1 MKFKKVLI
9 YISLCLCI
17 LFVVTFFVV
26 SSRRAAQQEA
36 IAWVKEHAGETELTS
51 NSLVEK
57 IPNNLKFLKKLFGK
71 DITSLDL
78 SSRNKEIDY
87 SYEFLDDP
95 NFKKPEINT
104 EPINDI
110 SILERFTSLEILYLD
125 GTEVSDISAL
135 KHLSKLDSLDLSRT
149 RVKDLSNLK
158 ELVNLKNLNLEG
170 TEVSDITALKHLK
183 HLEFLN
189 LALTDVK
196 GFSPLYGLKNLNT
209 LNLYVTPI
217 SSKDL
222 KELKKK
228 LPKCSI
234 YSPINSNFDYIE
246 DFLKQRIPRFRS
258 NEEVEKVFNGLREN
272 AKTSDP
278 IYRAP
283 IVFKSKRT
291 LSKKQILNL
300 DVENMTAGEIIY
312 YLCLVSNCKYKIE
325 KHAIIIYPNSA
336 LSLSEHEQKGM
347 NLGKKTISREE
358 YTKKPVEK
366 YLDLIIPKVRF
377 EDRDAGFVVDF
388 IKRVSRGLSSD
399 NDEGL
404 NVISKINTQKK
415 VNLILDNVPVKETI
429 KKLCTQLNVTY
440 QIKDNVVLL
449 ISK

>member
-1 MKFKKVLI
+1 MKFKKVPI
-9 YISLCLCI
+9 YTSFCLCI
-17 LFVVTFFVV
+17 IIGGIYYWF
-26 SSRRAAQQEA
+26 SSKKEAQEEA
-36 IAWVKEHAGETELTS
+36 ISWVKEHAGKTEITS
-51 NSLVEK
+51 NPLVEK

-95 NFKKPEINT
+95 NFKKPKINT
-104 EPINDI
+104 EQINDI

-125 GTEVSDISAL
+125 GTEVSDISVL
-135 KHLSKLDSLDLSRT
+135 KHLSKLNSLDLSRT
-149 RVKDLSNLK
+149 RVRDLSNLK

-170 TEVSDITALKHLK
+170 AEVSDISALKHLK
-183 HLEFLN
+183 QLEFLN

-196 GFSPLYGLKNLNT
+196 DFSALYDLKNLKT

-258 NEEVEKVFNGLREN
+258 NEEVEKVFNGLGEN
-272 AKTSDP
+272 AQTNNP
-278 IYRAP
+278 VYRGP
-283 IVFKSKRT
+283 IVFRSKGT
-291 LSKKQILNL
+291 LSEKQIINL

-325 KHAIIIYPNSA
+325 KHAIIIYPHSA
-336 LSLSEHEQKGM
+336 LSQSEREQKGM
-347 NLGKKTISREE
+347 NLGKKVIPREE
-358 YTKKPVEK
+358 YRKRPVDN
-366 YLDLIIPKVRF
+366 YLDLIIPKVYF
-377 EDRDAGFVVDF
+377 EDRDADFVVDF
-388 IKRVSRGLSSD
+388 IKRVSRGLSPD
-399 NDEGL
+399 NNEGL
-404 NVISKINTQKK
+404 SIISKIKTQKK
-415 VNLILDNVPVKETI
+415 VNLILENASAKETI
-429 KKLCTQLNVTY
+429 QKICSQLDVTY